1 MSEGGMDG
9 PPQVAPS
16 ERKIISMNTGSVP
29 QKEWSERWKQAFGK
43 KEIPQK
49 PEGKPEGQG
58 VHIAENK
65 LSQEKTIKGKYGL
78 SISKQLNKELK
89 INIRSAGSGDEKAVL
104 ISLLERYGSGSDPEN
119 IENDFDL
126 IINPEITN
134 NFEQLLRKLLT
145 NKVEENKINELLGNK
160 LEGSFYMK
168 MEQMVVS
175 QVMLRKYFISG
186 FTENEISAAVIKQ
199 GKNIV
204 DSIIK
209 KGKKLQKEEG
219 HKRRGRRKLRM
230 TSVTPRMQTE
240 FTTTEYPH
248 GIRQETDLG
257 IATLIVPD
265 GEPVSRVDKNSG
277 VPEEPLSPENSGEE
291 TSISSE
297 DEQDQKS
304 SVEDDVLFADEIGK
318 VEEEFGIEWSKIP
331 LDLRRVAIEHFR
343 NEGTYKEQA
352 RKSSEELLRKRADIA
367 REWANNRDQMLKERR
382 NKSTDAY
389 ERAIYDGLITR
400 YGVGSDSKNTES
412 DFKNLTENPEQLI
425 RELLINGV
433 PEAEI
438 NTILIDKSKKSF
450 YKKMMPEIAS
460 EIISR
465 KILTGGLTK
474 EDVSIIE
481 KTQWL
486 KEVFEK
492 SIEESEKTSE
502 ILVKL
507 GESIGR
513 EEKPRLGDDLSLKNI
528 IEATMPAAVKH
539 AEKESK
545 VVERRSF
552 RERLRGKWPEIW
564 AWAKKHPMAAVIIV
578 GLLTN
583 MMPIAPVGVGLFAL
597 KLRSKE

>member
-9 PPQVAPS
+9 SPQVASS
-16 ERKIISMNTGSVP
+16 ERKIIAMNTGSVP

-43 KEIPQK
+43 REIPQK
-49 PEGKPEGQG
+49 PEGKFEGQG
-58 VHIAENK
+58 VHISENN

-89 INIRSAGSGDEKAVL
+89 INIKSVGSEDEKAVL

-119 IENDFDL
+119 IESDFDL
-126 IINPEITN
+126 IINPKITN
-134 NFEQLLRKLLT
+134 NAEQLLRKLLT

-160 LEGSFYMK
+160 SEGSFYMK
-168 MEQMVVS
+168 MEQMAVS

-219 HKRRGRRKLRM
+219 HKRRGRRKLSM
-230 TSVTPRMQTE
+230 TSVAPRTQTE

-265 GEPVSRVDKNSG
+265 GEPVSRVDKDSG
-277 VPEEPLSPENSGEE
+277 APEEPLSSENSGEE

-343 NEGTYKEQA
+343 NEGTYKEQD

-382 NKSTDAY
+382 NRSTDAY
-389 ERAIYDGLITR
+389 ERAIYDGLIVR
-400 YGVGSDSKNTES
+400 YGAGSNSKNIES

-425 RELLINGV
+425 RELLTNGAS
-433 PEAEI
+433 EAEI
-438 NTILIDKSKKSF
+438 NTVLIDKSEKSF

-474 EDVSIIE
+474 EDVSVIE
-481 KTQWL
+481 ETQWL

-507 GESIGR
+507 GN
-513 EEKPRLGDDLSLKNI
+513 DQSLENI
-528 IEATMPAAVKH
+528 IEATIPAVVQH

-545 VVERRSF
+545 AVERRSF

-597 KLRSKE
+597 KLKSKE